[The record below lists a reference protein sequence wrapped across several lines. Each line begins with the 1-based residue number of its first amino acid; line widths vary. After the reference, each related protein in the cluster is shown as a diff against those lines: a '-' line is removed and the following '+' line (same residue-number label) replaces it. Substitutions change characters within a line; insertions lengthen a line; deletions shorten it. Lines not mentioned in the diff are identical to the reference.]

1 MERIRRSLTSGL
13 LLLSLAM
20 AAGQRAV
27 GEEFQF
33 TVTTSANEVII
44 VESPDTAFN
53 ISLIDSTGSPAY
65 SHYAYTHIAAI
76 KPESSAQYGV
86 TVTVKN
92 NSRQSVTAAEFA
104 VYTQRANTLWDWLAW
119 FSATYGESAST
130 AVLTE
135 QIARQSDAETACFA
149 TVLLARQYLVEGN
162 TEQAASL
169 LAPAVD
175 GYACWQIAAL
185 VMSANFDIYHFA
197 DASNA
202 GMVLLPRQFKNAL
215 AHAATE
221 INPADWQPTSAPLIH
236 EQVSHT
242 LPANSY
248 LTTQLVTTLGFSNLL
263 HGSVE
268 SSLTLME
275 AGKYSLEQARSQ
287 AIEQGYTKLLPDIY
301 NGLATYWSLA
311 NDNVA
316 AARYLDEAIQS
327 KQQSGDTQGLAEITN
342 NLALVYLWS
351 GRWELAQQ
359 TFREATEYLTEDDAD
374 ITAAVL
380 TANLASSYS
389 YLGDTDTAE
398 RYYQRTLS
406 LNQSSVYD
414 DDTSHLYIALAKIA
428 MAGQRWQAALDALTQ
443 AEQKAKDLRSDRLPV
458 IYALQAQALAHH
470 KQHTDAKRVM
480 NTALNT
486 LDNIVK
492 MTEQVQALT
501 ALTDTRIQLG
511 EYPEAAKQI
520 EQLTALIGDDDPQQ
534 VALASL
540 QYQLLKATEKNN
552 ESTLTATF
560 SKANQLI
567 LQLGRELD
575 AYQMGPHWF
584 NKVRELYDAHLDT
597 LLSNPTSAN
606 TEQALSLLET
616 YQSQLF
622 LRKRQ
627 DRQRQHLLKQP
638 KLESLW
644 QQRLTLEGSLINA
657 TTKSEKH
664 HLQQQLDNVKEQW
677 LRLVNPSLPNETR
690 TNEKPLTLA
699 AVQTAIK
706 ANQVVLRYLHTREQC
721 YALAISA
728 AKQQVTSIKCPPA
741 LPDGSSGAEIIQ
753 AYRDV
758 RAGDFIPQWVIN
770 NPDLTDIVWQAD
782 GRFFSLPLAQLR
794 LPDNQYV
801 GGRYTLRQ
809 TPSLN
814 EYLSASVKQ
823 SPAPMAIGIFDSPAF
838 ATNSPVPDA
847 GWRNKLPALPWA
859 KREGDQLASLFSNY
873 SVKRY
878 SAELAT
884 QQALLSADLR
894 EAPLLHIATHSY
906 FDPKEPAIVGLAVAR
921 NPSTTTP
928 DNGFLSQS
936 ALLGEPFNNQLVVLS
951 GCETSLGKMMAHD
964 GLQSL
969 AYGVLTAGADS
980 VISTRWKVSD
990 KPTAAFMQHFY
1001 QRLKQSGSSAEA
1013 LRHARQQMQRHP
1025 RFKHPMHWA
1034 GFTLTVV
1041 NRQAEFFSIP

>member
-1 MERIRRSLTSGL
+1 MERIRRSLTLGL

-20 AAGQRAV
+20 VAGQRAV

-33 TVTTSANEVII
+33 TVTAAANEVII

-53 ISLIDSTGSPAY
+53 ITLDVSSGKTAY

-76 KPESSAQYGV
+76 KPESSARHAV
-86 TVTVKN
+86 TVEVTSN
-92 NSRQSVTAAEFA
+92 GGQSVTATEFA
-104 VYTQRANTLWDWLAW
+104 VYTQPAKALWDWLAW
-119 FSATYGESAST
+119 FSATYAENVTT
-130 AVLTE
+130 ALLTE

-149 TVLLARQYLVEGN
+149 TALLARQYLVEGN
-162 TEQAASL
+162 TEQATSL
-169 LAPAVD
+169 LIPAAD

-185 VMSANFDIYHFA
+185 AMSANFDIYHFA

-202 GMVLLPRQFKNAL
+202 AMALLPGQFKNAL

-221 INPADWQPTSAPLIH
+221 VNPADWQPTSAPLIH

-263 HGSVE
+263 HGSVV
-268 SSLTLME
+268 SSQTLME
-275 AGKYSLEQARSQ
+275 AGKYSLEHARSQ

-316 AARYLDEAIQS
+316 SARYLDEAIQS

-359 TFREATEYLTEDDAD
+359 TFREAAEYLTEDDAD

-492 MTEQVQALT
+492 MTERIQALT
-501 ALTDTRIQLG
+501 AITDTRIQLG

-540 QYQLLKATEKNN
+540 QYQLLKATEPQN
-552 ESTLTATF
+552 ESALSATF

-638 KLESLW
+638 ELESLW
-644 QQRLTLEGSLINA
+644 QQRLTLEGSLVNA

-677 LRLVNPSLPNETR
+677 LRLVNPNLSNESR

-741 LPDGSSGAEIIQ
+741 LPDGLSGAEIIR
-753 AYRDV
+753 AYRDA
-758 RAGDFIPQWVIN
+758 RAGDFIPQWVLN

-814 EYLSASVKQ
+814 KYLSASVKQ

-859 KREGDQLASLFSNY
+859 KREGDQLASLFSNF

-884 QQALLSADLR
+884 QQALLSANLR

-990 KPTAAFMQHFY
+990 KPTAVFMQHFY
-1001 QRLKQSGSSAEA
+1001 QGLKQSGSSTEA
-1013 LRHARQQMQRHP
+1013 LRHARQKMQRHP

-1041 NRQAEFFSIP
+1041 DRQAEFFSL

>member
-1 MERIRRSLTSGL
+1 MC
-13 LLLSLAM
+13 LAM

-33 TVTTSANEVII
+33 TVAAAANEVII

-53 ISLIDSTGSPAY
+53 TTLDVSSGKTAY

-76 KPESSAQYGV
+76 KPESSARHAV
-86 TVTVKN
+86 TVEVTS
-92 NSRQSVTAAEFA
+92 NSEQSVTATEFA
-104 VYTQRANTLWDWLAW
+104 VYTQPANALWDWLAW

-130 AVLTE
+130 TVLTE

-149 TVLLARQYLVEGN
+149 TALLARQYLVEGN
-162 TEQAASL
+162 TEQATSL
-169 LAPAVD
+169 LAPAAD

-185 VMSANFDIYHFA
+185 AMSANFDIYHFA

-202 GMVLLPRQFKNAL
+202 AMALLPGQFKIAL

-221 INPADWQPTSAPLIH
+221 ITPADWQPTSAPLIH
-236 EQVSHT
+236 AQVSHT
-242 LPANSY
+242 LPATSY
-248 LTTQLVTTLGFSNLL
+248 LSTQMVATLGFSNLL
-263 HGSVE
+263 HGSVV
-268 SSLTLME
+268 SSQTLME

-316 AARYLDEAIQS
+316 AARYLDEAIRS

-359 TFREATEYLTEDDAD
+359 TFREAAQYLTEDDTD

-428 MAGQRWQAALDALTQ
+428 MAEQRWPAALDALAQ
-443 AEQKAKDLRSDRLPV
+443 AEQKAENLRSDRLPL
-458 IYALQAQALAHH
+458 INALQAQVLAHN
-470 KQHTDAKRVM
+470 KQYAEASRLK

-486 LDNIVK
+486 LDNVVK
-492 MTEQVQALT
+492 MTERIKALT

-534 VALASL
+534 IALASL
-540 QYQLLKATEKNN
+540 QYQLIKATEPQN
-552 ESTLTATF
+552 ESALTASF
-560 SKANQLI
+560 SKANRHI

-597 LLSNPTSAN
+597 LISNPTTAN
-606 TEQALSLLET
+606 TEQALALLET

-638 KLESLW
+638 ELESLW
-644 QQRLTLEGSLINA
+644 QQRLTLEGSLVNS
-657 TTKSEKH
+657 TTESEKRY
-664 HLQQQLDNVKEQW
+664 LQQQLDNAKEQW
-677 LRLVNPSLPNETR
+677 LRLVNPSLSNETR
-690 TNEKPLTLA
+690 TNKKPLTLA
-699 AVQTAIK
+699 AVQAALK
-706 ANQVVLRYLHTREQC
+706 ANQVVLRYLHTSQQC
-721 YALAISA
+721 YVLAISA
-728 AKQQVTSIKCPPA
+728 AKHQVTSIKCPPA
-741 LPDGSSGAEIIQ
+741 LPDGLSGAEIIQ
-753 AYRDV
+753 AYRDA
-758 RAGDFIPQWVIN
+758 RAGDFIPQWVLN
-770 NPDLTDIVWQAD
+770 NPNLTDIVWQAD

-794 LPDNQYV
+794 LHDNQYV

-823 SPAPMAIGIFDSPAF
+823 SPAPMAVGIFDSPAF
-838 ATNSPVPDA
+838 VTNSPVPDA

-873 SVKRY
+873 AVKRY
-878 SAELAT
+878 SAEQAT
-884 QQALLSADLR
+884 QKALLSADLR

-906 FDPKEPAIVGLAVAR
+906 FDPEEPAIVGLAVAR

-990 KPTAAFMQHFY
+990 KPTTTFMQHFY
-1001 QRLKQSGSSAEA
+1001 QGLKRTGSSTEA

-1041 NRQAEFFSIP
+1041 NRQSEFFLLQ

>member
-1 MERIRRSLTSGL
+1 MC
-13 LLLSLAM
+13 LAM

-33 TVTTSANEVII
+33 TVTAAANEVII

-53 ISLIDSTGSPAY
+53 ISLIDSTGGPAY

-76 KPESSAQYGV
+76 KPESSAQDAV
-86 TVTVKN
+86 TVVVTS
-92 NSRQSVTAAEFA
+92 NSDQSVTAAEFA
-104 VYTQRANTLWDWLAW
+104 VYTQPSNALWDWLSW
-119 FSATYGESAST
+119 FSATYDESVST
-130 AVLTE
+130 ALLTE
-135 QIARQSDAETACFA
+135 QLARQSDAETACFA

-275 AGKYSLEQARSQ
+275 AGKYSLEHARSQ

-327 KQQSGDTQGLAEITN
+327 KQQSGDTQGLAELTN

-359 TFREATEYLTEDDAD
+359 TFREAAEYLTEDDAD

-406 LNQSSVYD
+406 LNQSRVYD

-492 MTEQVQALT
+492 MTERIQALT
-501 ALTDTRIQLG
+501 AITDTRIQLG
-511 EYPEAAKQI
+511 EYPEAAKHI
-520 EQLTALIGDDDPQQ
+520 EQLTALIADDDPQQ

-540 QYQLLKATEKNN
+540 QYQLLKATEPKNGTAL
-552 ESTLTATF
+552 SATF

-584 NKVRELYDAHLDT
+584 NKVRALYDAHLDT
-597 LLSNPTSAN
+597 LLTNPTTAS
-606 TEQALSLLET
+606 TEQALALLET

-638 KLESLW
+638 ELESLW
-644 QQRLTLEGSLINA
+644 QQRLTLEGSLVNS
-657 TTKSEKH
+657 TTESEKQNQ
-664 HLQQQLDNVKEQW
+664 QQQLDNVKEQW
-677 LRLVNPSLPNETR
+677 LRLVNPSISNKTQ
-690 TNEKPLTLA
+690 TNEKALTLA
-699 AVQTAIK
+699 AVRAALK
-706 ANQVVLRYLHTREQC
+706 ANQVVLRYLYTREQC
-721 YALAISA
+721 YVLAISA
-728 AKQQVTSIKCPPA
+728 SRHQVTSIKCPPA
-741 LPDGSSGAEIIQ
+741 LPDGLSGAEIIQ
-753 AYRDV
+753 AHRDV
-758 RAGDFIPQWVIN
+758 RAGDFIPQWVID
-770 NPDLTDIVWQAD
+770 NPNLTDIVWQAD
-782 GRFFSLPLAQLR
+782 GRFFSLPLAKLR

-801 GGRYTLRQ
+801 GGRFTLRQ

-814 EYLSASVKQ
+814 EYFSASVKQ
-823 SPAPMAIGIFDSPAF
+823 SPAPMAVGIFDSPAF
-838 ATNSPVPDA
+838 ATNSPTPDA
-847 GWRNKLPALPWA
+847 GWRNKLPAIPWA
-859 KREGDQLASLFSNY
+859 KREGDQLASLFSNF

-990 KPTAAFMQHFY
+990 KPTATFMQHFY
-1001 QRLKQSGSSAEA
+1001 QGLKQSGSSTEA

-1041 NRQAEFFSIP
+1041 NRQAEFFSLP

>member
-13 LLLSLAM
+13 LLLCLAM

-27 GEEFQF
+27 GGEFQF
-33 TVTTSANEVII
+33 TVTTSSNEVII
-44 VESPDTAFN
+44 VETPDTAFN
-53 ISLIDSTGSPAY
+53 VSVTDSTGSPAY

-76 KPESSAQYGV
+76 KPESSARHAV
-86 TVTVKN
+86 TVEVTS
-92 NSRQSVTAAEFA
+92 NSEQSVTATEFA
-104 VYTQRANTLWDWLAW
+104 VYTQPANALWDWLAW

-268 SSLTLME
+268 SSLTLMK

-327 KQQSGDTQGLAEITN
+327 KQQSGDTQGLAELTN

-359 TFREATEYLTEDDAD
+359 TFREATKYLTEDDAD

-389 YLGDTDTAE
+389 YLGDIDTAE

-414 DDTSHLYIALAKIA
+414 DDTSHLYLAIAKIA
-428 MAGQRWQAALDALTQ
+428 MASQHWPAALDALTQ

-458 IYALQAQALAHH
+458 IYALQAQALAHN
-470 KQHTDAKRVM
+470 KQPTEASRIK
-480 NTALNT
+480 NTALDT
-486 LDNIVK
+486 LENIVK
-492 MTEQVQALT
+492 MTERIQALT

-511 EYPEAAKQI
+511 EYPEAAKHI
-520 EQLTALIGDDDPQQ
+520 EQLTALIADDDPQR

-567 LQLGRELD
+567 LQLGNELD

-584 NKVRELYDAHLDT
+584 NKVRALYDAHLDT
-597 LLSNPTSAN
+597 LLTNPTTAS
-606 TEQALSLLET
+606 TEQALALLET

-638 KLESLW
+638 ELESLW
-644 QQRLTLEGSLINA
+644 QQRLTLEGSLVNS
-657 TTKSEKH
+657 TTESEKQNQ
-664 HLQQQLDNVKEQW
+664 QQQLDNVKEQW
-677 LRLVNPSLPNETR
+677 FRLVNPSISNKTQ
-690 TNEKPLTLA
+690 TNEKALTLA
-699 AVQTAIK
+699 AVRAALK
-706 ANQVVLRYLHTREQC
+706 ANQVVLRYLYTREQC
-721 YALAISA
+721 YVLAISA
-728 AKQQVTSIKCPPA
+728 SRHQVTSIKCPPA
-741 LPDGSSGAEIIQ
+741 LPDGLSGAEIIQ

-758 RAGDFIPQWVIN
+758 RAGDFIPHWVID
-770 NPDLTDIVWQAD
+770 NPNLTDIVWQAD

-801 GGRYTLRQ
+801 GSRYTLRQ

-814 EYLSASVKQ
+814 EYLSASTRQ

-838 ATNSPVPDA
+838 ATNSAAHDA

-859 KREGDQLASLFSNY
+859 KREGDQLASIFSNY
-873 SVKRY
+873 AVKRY
-878 SAELAT
+878 SAEQAT

-894 EAPLLHIATHSY
+894 EASLLHIATHSY
-906 FDPKEPAIVGLAVAR
+906 FDPEEPAIVGLAVAR
-921 NPSTTTP
+921 NPSTTP
-928 DNGFLSQS
+928 QDNGFLSQN

-990 KPTAAFMQHFY
+990 KPTATFMQHFY
-1001 QRLKQSGSSAEA
+1001 QGLKQSGSSTEA

-1041 NRQAEFFSIP
+1041 NRQAELFSLQ

>member
-1 MERIRRSLTSGL
+1 MC
-13 LLLSLAM
+13 LAM

-33 TVTTSANEVII
+33 TVTAAANEVII

-53 ISLIDSTGSPAY
+53 ISLIDSTGGPAY

-76 KPESSAQYGV
+76 KPESSAQDAV
-86 TVTVKN
+86 TVVVTS
-92 NSRQSVTAAEFA
+92 NSDQSVTAAEFA
-104 VYTQRANTLWDWLAW
+104 VYTQPSNALWDWLSW
-119 FSATYGESAST
+119 FSATYDESVST
-130 AVLTE
+130 ALLTE
-135 QIARQSDAETACFA
+135 QLARQSDTETACFITA
-149 TVLLARQYLVEGN
+149 LLARQYLVEGN

-275 AGKYSLEQARSQ
+275 AGKYSLEHARSQ

-316 AARYLDEAIQS
+316 SARYLDEAIQS

-359 TFREATEYLTEDDAD
+359 TFREAAEYLTEDDAD

-406 LNQSSVYD
+406 LNQSRVYD

-492 MTEQVQALT
+492 MTERIQALT
-501 ALTDTRIQLG
+501 AITDTRIQLG
-511 EYPEAAKQI
+511 EYPEAAKHI
-520 EQLTALIGDDDPQQ
+520 EQLTALIADDDPQQ

-540 QYQLLKATEKNN
+540 QYQLLKATEPKNGTAL
-552 ESTLTATF
+552 SATF

-584 NKVRELYDAHLDT
+584 NKVRALYDAHLDT
-597 LLSNPTSAN
+597 LLTNPTTAS
-606 TEQALSLLET
+606 TEQALALLET

-638 KLESLW
+638 ELESLW
-644 QQRLTLEGSLINA
+644 QQRLTLEGSLVNA

-677 LRLVNPSLPNETR
+677 LRLVNPNLSNESR

-699 AVQTAIK
+699 AVRAALK

-721 YALAISA
+721 YVLAISA
-728 AKQQVTSIKCPPA
+728 SRHQVTSIKCPPA
-741 LPDGSSGAEIIQ
+741 LPDGLSGAEIIQ
-753 AYRDV
+753 AHRDA
-758 RAGDFIPQWVIN
+758 RAGDFIPQWVID
-770 NPDLTDIVWQAD
+770 NPNLTDIVWQAD
-782 GRFFSLPLAQLR
+782 GRFFSLPLAKLR

-801 GGRYTLRQ
+801 GGRFTLRQ

-814 EYLSASVKQ
+814 EYFSASVKQ
-823 SPAPMAIGIFDSPAF
+823 SPAPMAVGIFDSPAF
-838 ATNSPVPDA
+838 ATNSPTPDA
-847 GWRNKLPALPWA
+847 GWRNKLPAIPWA
-859 KREGDQLASLFSNY
+859 KREGDQLASLFSNF

-990 KPTAAFMQHFY
+990 KPTATFMQHFY
-1001 QRLKQSGSSAEA
+1001 QGLKQSGSSTEA

-1041 NRQAEFFSIP
+1041 NRQAEFFSLP

>member
-13 LLLSLAM
+13 LLLCLAM
-20 AAGQRAV
+20 AAGQRAM

-33 TVTTSANEVII
+33 TVTAAVNEVII
-44 VESPDTAFN
+44 VEAADTAFN
-53 ISLIDSTGSPAY
+53 VTLANTSGSPAY
-65 SHYAYTHIAAI
+65 SHYGYTHIAAI
-76 KPESSAQYGV
+76 KPQSNAQYAI

-104 VYTQRANTLWDWLAW
+104 VYTQRANALWDWLAW
-119 FSATYGESAST
+119 FSASYAEPATT
-130 AVLTE
+130 TVLTE
-135 QIARQSDAETACFA
+135 QIARQNDAETACLA
-149 TVLLARQYLVEGN
+149 TALLARQYLIQGN
-162 TEQAASL
+162 IEQASSL
-169 LAPAVD
+169 LAPAAD
-175 GYACWQIAAL
+175 GYACWQLTAL
-185 VMSANFDIYHFA
+185 AMSANFDIYHFA

-202 GMVLLPRQFKNAL
+202 GITLLPGQFTNAL
-215 AHAATE
+215 AHAKTV
-221 INPADWQPTSAPLIH
+221 INPADWQPASAPLISEPAGH
-236 EQVSHT
+236 S

-248 LTTQLVTTLGFSNLL
+248 LATQLVATLGFSNLL
-263 HGSVE
+263 HGSVV
-268 SSLTLME
+268 SSQTLME

-316 AARYLDEAIQS
+316 AARYLDEAIRS
-327 KQQSGDTQGLAEITN
+327 KQLAGDTQGLAEITN

-359 TFREATEYLTEDDAD
+359 TFREAAEYLTEDDTD

-406 LNQSSVYD
+406 LNQNSVYD

-428 MAGQRWQAALDALTQ
+428 MAGQRWPAALDALTQ
-443 AEQKAKDLRSDRLPV
+443 AEQKAENLRSDRLPV
-458 IYALQAQALAHH
+458 IYALLAQALAH
-470 KQHTDAKRVM
+470 QEQLTDAARVM

-486 LDNIVK
+486 LNNIVK
-492 MTEQVQALT
+492 MTERIQALI
-501 ALTDTRIQLG
+501 ALTDTRIQFG
-511 EYPEAAKQI
+511 DFPEAAKQI
-520 EQLTALIGDDDPQQ
+520 EQLTALINDDDPQQ

-540 QYQLLKATEKNN
+540 QYQLLKATEPQN
-552 ESTLTATF
+552 ENALTATF
-560 SKANQLI
+560 SKANQHI

-575 AYQMGPHWF
+575 AYQIGPHWF

-597 LLSNPTSAN
+597 LLSNPTTAN
-606 TEQALSLLET
+606 TQQALALLET

-622 LRKRQ
+622 LRKRK

-638 KLESLW
+638 QLESLW
-644 QQRLTLEGSLINA
+644 QQRLTLEASLVNA
-657 TTKSEKH
+657 TTQSEKQ
-664 HLQQQLDNVKEQW
+664 HLRQQLDNVKEQW
-677 LRLVNPSLPNETR
+677 FRQVSPSLADADQ
-690 TNEKPLTLA
+690 TNERPLTLA
-699 AVQTAIK
+699 AVQTALK
-706 ANQVVLRYLHTREQC
+706 ADQVVLRYLHTSQQC
-721 YALAISA
+721 YVLAITA
-728 AKQQVTSIKCPPA
+728 VRHMVTPVKCPPA
-741 LPDGSSGAEIIQ
+741 LPDGLSGAEIIQ
-753 AYRDV
+753 AYRDA

-770 NPDLTDIVWQAD
+770 NPGITDIVWQAD

-794 LPDNQYV
+794 LPDKQYV
-801 GGRYTLRQ
+801 GSRYTLRQ

-814 EYLSASVKQ
+814 EYLSASTRQ

-838 ATNSPVPDA
+838 TDKTTVANA

-859 KREGDQLASLFSNY
+859 KREGDQLATLFSNY
-873 SVKRY
+873 AVKRY
-878 SAELAT
+878 SAEQAS

-894 EAPLLHIATHSY
+894 EASLLHIATHSY
-906 FDPKEPAIVGLAVAR
+906 FDPEEPAIVGLAVAR
-921 NPSTTTP
+921 NPSTTP
-928 DNGFLSQS
+928 QDNGFLSQN

-990 KPTAAFMQHFY
+990 KPTATFMQHFY
-1001 QRLKQSGSSAEA
+1001 QGLKQSGSSTEA

-1041 NRQAEFFSIP
+1041 NQQAENFQIK

>member
-13 LLLSLAM
+13 LLLCLAM
-20 AAGQRAV
+20 AAGQRAM

-33 TVTTSANEVII
+33 TVAAAANEVII
-44 VESPDTAFN
+44 VESPDTGFTFT
-53 ISLIDSTGSPAY
+53 LTDSTGSPAY

-76 KPESSAQYGV
+76 KPESSARH
-86 TVTVKN
+86 TVTVE
-92 NSRQSVTAAEFA
+92 VTSNGGESLTATEFA
-104 VYTQRANTLWDWLAW
+104 VYTQPTNALWDWLFW
-119 FSATYGESAST
+119 FSATYAENVTT
-130 AVLTE
+130 AELTE
-135 QIARQSDAETACFA
+135 QIARQSDAETACLA
-149 TVLLARQYLVEGN
+149 TALLARQYLVEGN
-162 TEQAASL
+162 TEQATSL
-169 LAPAVD
+169 LAPAAD

-185 VMSANFDIYHFA
+185 AMSANFDIYHFA

-202 GMVLLPRQFKNAL
+202 AMALLPGQFKIAL

-221 INPADWQPTSAPLIH
+221 ITPADWQPTSAPLIH
-236 EQVSHT
+236 AQVSHT
-242 LPANSY
+242 LPANNY

-263 HGSVE
+263 HGSVA
-268 SSLTLME
+268 SSQTLME

-287 AIEQGYTKLLPDIY
+287 AIEQGHTKLLPDIY
-301 NGLATYWSLA
+301 NGLATYWSLT

-359 TFREATEYLTEDDAD
+359 TFREAAEYLTEDDAD

-428 MAGQRWQAALDALTQ
+428 MAGQRWPAALEGLARAQ
-443 AEQKAKDLRSDRLPV
+443 QKAETLRSDRLPL
-458 IYALQAQALAHH
+458 IYALQAQALAHN
-470 KQHTDAKRVM
+470 KQPAQASRMK
-480 NTALNT
+480 NTALDT
-486 LDNIVK
+486 LDNVVK

-501 ALTDTRIQLG
+501 AITDTRIQLN

-520 EQLTALIGDDDPQQ
+520 EQLSALIDDDDPQQ
-534 VALASL
+534 VTLASL
-540 QYQLLKATEKNN
+540 QYQLLKATEPQN
-552 ESTLTATF
+552 ESALTATF
-560 SKANQLI
+560 DKANQLI

-597 LLSNPTSAN
+597 LLSNPTTAN
-606 TEQALSLLET
+606 TEQALALLET

-638 KLESLW
+638 ELESLW
-644 QQRLTLEGSLINA
+644 QQRLTLEGRLVNA
-657 TTKSEKH
+657 TTESEKH
-664 HLQQQLDNVKEQW
+664 YQQQQLDNVKEQW
-677 LRLVNPSLPNETR
+677 LRLVNPSLSIEAR

-699 AVQTAIK
+699 AVQTALK
-706 ANQVVLRYLHTREQC
+706 ANQVVLRYLHTGQQC
-721 YALAISA
+721 YVLAISA
-728 AKQQVTSIKCPPA
+728 AKHQVTSIKCPPA
-741 LPDGSSGAEIIQ
+741 LPDGLSGAEIIQ
-753 AYRDV
+753 AYRDA

-770 NPDLTDIVWQAD
+770 TPNFTDIVWQAD

-794 LPDNQYV
+794 LPDDQYV

-884 QQALLSADLR
+884 QQALLSTDLR

-906 FDPKEPAIVGLAVAR
+906 FDPEEPAIVGLAVAR

-969 AYGVLTAGADS
+969 AYGVLSAGADS

-990 KPTAAFMQHFY
+990 KPTATFMQHFY
-1001 QRLKQSGSSAEA
+1001 QGLKQTSSSTEA

-1041 NRQAEFFSIP
+1041 NQQAENFQIK